1 MKDAILLLIMT
12 VTNTLIYGVSGE
24 WYYLVIGILC
34 SITAFVVLIIDNIV
48 KQKEGVKAQLG
59 L

>member
-12 VTNTLIYGVSGE
+12 VTNTLIYEVSSE

-34 SITAFVVLIIDNIV
+34 FITAFVVMIINSIV
-48 KQKEGVKAQLG
+48 E
-59 L
+59 

>member
-34 SITAFVVLIIDNIV
+34 SITAFVVMIINNIV
-48 KQKEGVKAQLG
+48 E
-59 L
+59 